1 VLANDAWDDHHT
13 LTSLPSFRCPSFFA
27 ISPLPPQLE
36 QYVSSV
42 KGKGLDVDEVKEKI
56 DEAKLLLKK
65 SKRKVHDCT
74 GVERLTAP
82 DWRA

>member
-1 VLANDAWDDHHT
+1 M
-13 LTSLPSFRCPSFFA
+13 
-27 ISPLPPQLE
+27 SPLPPQLE

-65 SKRKVHDCT
+65 SKRKVGT
-74 GVERLTAP
+74 RLHGCGAT
-82 DWRA
+82 D